1 MIKLKIFLLL
11 ILTAVSFPILAQ
23 RQEGGRKILEDTGI
37 QEILLKAS
45 LFEMINALDLSK
57 KESTRFTDLYTEY
70 FFEMRKAEKKMP
82 RDKGAL
88 TNQIAEQ
95 IIRDDFD
102 MAKRMIT
109 VRESYYE
116 KFKEILNPIQIL
128 QMYEIERDI
137 SRKIIREAE
146 DRRRPP
152 K

>member
-45 LFEMINALDLSK
+45 LYEMINALDLNK

-70 FFEMRKAEKKMP
+70 FYEMRKAEKKMP
-82 RDKGAL
+82 RAQGTL
-88 TNQIAEQ
+88 TNRDAEQ
-95 IIRDDFD
+95 IIQDDFD
-102 MAKRMIT
+102 MAKRMIA
-109 VRESYYE
+109 VRETYYG
-116 KFKEILNPIQIL
+116 KFKEILTSIQIL

-146 DRRRPP
+146 DRRQPP